1 MTQFV
6 INITRVYNISGYN
19 KLTVFDIISGYDK
32 LTVFETGY
40 CTGSNQIT

>member
-6 INITRVYNISGYN
+6 INITRVDIISGHN

-32 LTVFETGY
+32 LTVFETG
-40 CTGSNQIT
+40 S